1 MLVSAQFEG
10 KKLIE
15 KHRIINAALADEM
28 KEIHALSIKNC
39 LSQMVEA
46 CIKPINIIP
55 CVWYIQSYYTIFDA
69 IQC

>member
-28 KEIHALSIKNC
+28 KEIHALSIKKAVTPEQYAA
-39 LSQMVEA
+39 LQA
-46 CIKPINIIP
+46 
-55 CVWYIQSYYTIFDA
+55 
-69 IQC
+69 